1 MARVRAID
9 AGDDGEEIRFE
20 GSNITFG
27 GVASVGIWGNELVCC
42 VPFRIDGILIGG
54 ASFVVEDLED
64 DLMLIVVDSTYN
76 VVVSCD
82 TMNVSS

>member
-1 MARVRAID
+1 MCGRGGGGRV
-9 AGDDGEEIRFE
+9 GM
-20 GSNITFG
+20 
-27 GVASVGIWGNELVCC
+27 C